1 MQQNQHHHL
10 DNKILMLALVS
21 TLYDTVGTCIIMG
34 EKRKKNF
41 QLILVPTP
49 ELRRIPKH
57 LLQAQSE
64 EVPSLPDKVYL
75 RSQDPYYE
83 EALRICLHLLGRKN

>member
-34 EKRKKNF
+34 EKKKTF

-49 ELRRIPKH
+49 EL
-57 LLQAQSE
+57 
-64 EVPSLPDKVYL
+64 
-75 RSQDPYYE
+75 
-83 EALRICLHLLGRKN
+83 KNTETLVTGSK